1 MFRIPGS
8 YRLAGPADPRL
19 IGFFVSLGGMLAR
32 SPCLLSALLAV
43 LAGGLGCG
51 QDGAEEGSG
60 YGSKETVVELV
71 TLEGEVLRNVVD
83 IPGQLESE
91 LMVQIRP
98 EIEGILDSIEF
109 AEGDE
114 VAKGDILFRLRDERE
129 QARLHETEAERALAQ
144 ATHRRTKTL
153 VGRAVSSEAQLERT
167 GAELRVAEARVS
179 SAKVELEQTL
189 VRAPFDGVMGA
200 LQVAP
205 GHRVRESTTLV
216 RIDAVERLQLL
227 FYLPE
232 RAVSVV
238 KPGIPVRVK
247 VASPADRLFDGEV
260 YFVSPTL
267 EAEGRR
273 ILIKAWVPNP
283 EGLLRPGMFAEIEA
297 EVSRSDGAL
306 LVPEGALVYDLDGTY
321 VWLIDEEKRA
331 RRAKV
336 ELGLRRE
343 GRVEVATGL
352 DPGDVIVAAG
362 VHKVRAGGVVR
373 DANADPDEPLSAAE
387 VREEEPGGGGES

>member
-1 MFRIPGS
+1 M
-8 YRLAGPADPRL
+8 
-19 IGFFVSLGGMLAR
+19 GFFVSLGGMLASCPR
-32 SPCLLSALLAV
+32 LFMAFLAALAAV
-43 LAGGLGCG
+43 CAC
-51 QDGAEEGSG
+51 GAEDGGESSD
-60 YGSKETVVELV
+60 YGSKETVVELA
-71 TLEGEVLRNVVD
+71 TLAEEVLRNVVD

-98 EIEGILDSIEF
+98 EIEGILETIEF

-114 VAKGDILFRLRDERE
+114 VSKGDILFRLRDVQER
-129 QARLHETEAERALAQ
+129 ARLHESEAELALAH

-153 VGRAVSSEAQLERT
+153 VGRAVSSAAQLERA
-167 GAELRVAEARVS
+167 GAELRVAEARVE
-179 SAKVELEQTL
+179 SAEVELERTL

-200 LQVAP
+200 LRVAP
-205 GHRVRESTTLV
+205 GHRLRENTTLV

-232 RAVSVV
+232 RAVGVV
-238 KPGIPVRVK
+238 SPGVPVRVK
-247 VASPADRLFDGEV
+247 VASADRRFDGEV

-297 EVSRSDGAL
+297 EVSRSDRAI
-306 LVPEGALVYDLDGTY
+306 LVPEAALVYDLEGTY
-321 VWLIDEEKRA
+321 VWRIDAERRA

-336 ELGLRRE
+336 ELGLRRD
-343 GRVEVATGL
+343 GRVEVASGL
-352 DPGDVIVAAG
+352 DAGDVIVSAG

-373 DANADPDEPLSAAE
+373 DADAPVNAAE
-387 VREEEPGGGGES
+387 IRGEESEGSES